1 MVKQPRP
8 IRRIALISPCAGNL
22 GNAAILSSMIANVRS
37 RVPGVEIIGITLNPE
52 DTRLRH
58 GIAVFP
64 ITGASHG
71 MYQMAVPPQYWS
83 QPGTT
88 PRRPGYIKEKL
99 KGIGW
104 LRRLVQTAR
113 TVRLELAHII
123 RAARLVKTLDRVIIA
138 GGGALDDFW
147 GGPWGHP
154 WTLFKFAC
162 LSRVYRVPFVFVSVG
177 MCSLNHPLSRRFAG
191 WALRLAEYRSFRDHT
206 SQAAVRAMFPRLES
220 TVSPD
225 LAYGYG
231 VPERPP
237 ARNDG
242 SSASRLHIA
251 VSPIAFCDPRA
262 WPVRSAQRYSRYIQ
276 QLAQFAKR
284 AIGDGH
290 RVTFF
295 ATENP
300 DSATINDVLK
310 ILASESDDVAQ
321 IEVIPGPPRQTTEKL
336 LHQLCGVDLVIA
348 SRLHGVILSHLLAI
362 PVVAISYDRKVDVHM
377 SEIGQSRYCVNIDEF
392 TAESLAAQFA
402 TLSKS
407 RSVESNHLSRMIHIY
422 QEQAGAQFDLLF
434 GARVAD
440 SLQQQDSL
448 QLVTQV
454 QQ

>member
-37 RVPGVEIIGITLNPE
+37 RIPGVEIIGVTLNPE

-58 GIAVFP
+58 GIDVFP

-83 QPGTT
+83 QPGITR
-88 PRRPGYIKEKL
+88 RRPGYIKEKL

-113 TVRLELAHII
+113 TVRMERAHIV
-123 RAARLVKTLDRVIIA
+123 RAARLVRTLDRVIIA

-191 WALRLAEYRSFRDHT
+191 WALRVAEYRSFRDHT
-206 SQAAVRAMFPRLES
+206 SQAAVQAMFPRLES

-231 VPERPP
+231 VPEGPA

-242 SSASRLHIA
+242 SSAARLHIA
-251 VSPIAFCDPRA
+251 ISPIAFCDPRA
-262 WPVRSAQRYSRYIQ
+262 WPVRDMKRYSRYVY
-276 QLAQFAKR
+276 QLAHFMKR

-290 RVTFF
+290 RLTLF

-300 DSATINDVLK
+300 DTDTVKDVLK
-310 ILASESDDVAQ
+310 ILAAESVDTVT
-321 IEVIPGPPRQTTEKL
+321 IEVIPGPPRQTTERL
-336 LHQLCGVDLVIA
+336 LQRICDADLVIA
-348 SRLHGVILSHLLAI
+348 SRLHGVILSHLMAI

-377 SEIGQSRYCVNIDEF
+377 SEIGQSKYCTNIDDF
-392 TAESLAAQFA
+392 TTETLAAQFA
-402 TLSKS
+402 ML
-407 RSVESNHLSRMIHIY
+407 VEARELESDRLRRMVQTY
-422 QEQAGAQFDLLF
+422 KEQAAAQYDLLF
-434 GARVAD
+434 GPRLSD
-440 SLQQQDSL
+440 SVQKQSSY